1 MFLDFFQGK
10 FEKKHNRRLW
20 KIFKL
25 MSEFIETRSPNQCRS
40 HHQKMERNHKS
51 VSQIITVYKSDYSKY
66 DERYS
71 KIKCLLAELNTE
83 NSILL
88 EREDQDQA
96 VPNQNLDLVR
106 KFKLTE
112 IFGLD
117 SQNSMSSKMNGK
129 LFKK

>member
-1 MFLDFFQGK
+1 
-10 FEKKHNRRLW
+10 
-20 KIFKL
+20 
-25 MSEFIETRSPNQCRS
+25 
-40 HHQKMERNHKS
+40 MERNHKS